1 MRAVKGAEIVLPFRS
16 SIAPLT
22 SKIPKLRRP
31 SYLVNPSTHIPNR
44 FSETE
49 HCVRVL
55 TSSDSA
61 VKQILLTM
69 NERDNFIV
77 EDLDDFHIIIKADEE
92 YRVRKQL
99 EVEVR
104 HYSKPRL
111 LQDGAHLSLSWR
123 RTRTAW
129 SDISVHKQYDKRC
142 AYDAT
147 NPGSFSRP
155 RIPATSSLSSEGT

>member
-1 MRAVKGAEIVLPFRS
+1 M
-16 SIAPLT
+16 
-22 SKIPKLRRP
+22 PKLRCP
-31 SYLVNPSTHIPNR
+31 SYLVNPSVHIPDC

-55 TSSDSA
+55 ASSDSA

-104 HYSKPRL
+104 HCSEPRL
-111 LQDGAHLSLSWR
+111 PQSGAHLSLSWR
-123 RTRTAW
+123 RTRTVW
-129 SDISVHKQYDKRC
+129 SDISVDQQCDKRC
-142 AYDAT
+142 VYDTT
-147 NPGSFSRP
+147 NPSSFSRL
-155 RIPATSSLSSEGT
+155 RILATSSLSSEGT